1 MEAIAARWS
10 ASSFTHV
17 HQQRVGGW
25 AGTRVLFWGV
35 GDEGGGGGGTGDGGG
50 CRGGGV
56 SEQQVVDVLA
66 SICSGF
72 LLVFPKAATKRL
84 GGRRIVCRKGKE
96 VEDVAGS
103 LVS

>member
-1 MEAIAARWS
+1 M
-10 ASSFTHV
+10 
-17 HQQRVGGW
+17 
-25 AGTRVLFWGV
+25 LFWGV
-35 GDEGGGGGGTGDGGG
+35 GDGGAGGGGMGHGGG

-72 LLVFPKAATKRL
+72 LLVFPKAATKRW
-84 GGRRIVCRKGKE
+84 GGRRIVGCEEVKE

-103 LVS
+103 LVSLRLHTLVAEGLIH